1 LPNLSPLEQLRAHLD
16 AGFTGCIT
24 QVTRERV
31 VRVYVLDGAVVAAH
45 ATDDDAQLL
54 RRLLSRGELDALT
67 TARMA
72 QDRSVTPLYDRLL
85 GVVEDRRLDLT
96 FFDRF
101 RDNIAWFA
109 CSKGYIDAEEM
120 ESILVPNVQLS
131 HDTGKLLQDVETLL
145 SRTQPIRDRLAKD
158 SIIQC
163 GENPPSNLPE
173 QEITSLLGRGV
184 TLRTLLD
191 RSPFEHFE
199 TLDILG
205 DMFIAN
211 SACIGEMGAS
221 PPVAEIPLE
230 RPSPEAVKE
239 HLETTDEAPGAV
251 DEAPRAVD
259 ETPLPVETIGVE
271 LDEDDEPTDES
282 EPPPVQEPIDSPP
295 PGPRLRLSDP
305 ALSSAEAKRK
315 IDVANEVLRVLALA
329 FDHRLGTGS
338 GSARIQLLV
347 DGTRSSFSS
356 LYLQTHVSQD
366 GAVDASSLLRNLRR
380 RPSTEHRRLVN
391 EGLSDLLD
399 RLLTAA
405 MDDLPDAV
413 LDDVLLSISGYQQ
426 RIGL

>member
-1 LPNLSPLEQLRAHLD
+1 MPNLPPLEQLRVHLE

-31 VRVYVLDGAVVAAH
+31 VRIYVMEGAVVAAH

-54 RRLLSRGELDALT
+54 RRLLSRGELDAMT

-72 QDRSVTPLYDRLL
+72 QDRSVTPLYDRLV
-85 GVVEDRRLDLT
+85 GVVEDRRLDLA

-101 RDNIAWFA
+101 RDNIAWFG
-109 CSKGYIDAEEM
+109 CSKGYIDTDEM
-120 ESILVPNVQLS
+120 ESILVSNVQLS
-131 HDTGKLLQDVETLL
+131 HDTPKLLQGVESLL
-145 SRTQPIRDRLAKD
+145 NRTQPIRDRLAHD
-158 SIIQC
+158 SIIVG
-163 GENPPSNLPE
+163 GENPPQSLPE
-173 QEITSLLGRGV
+173 QELSSLLGHGI

-221 PPVAEIPLE
+221 PPVAEVPLK
-230 RPSPEAVKE
+230 RPSPEAVE
-239 HLETTDEAPGAV
+239 EELEPAEEAPDGPE
-251 DEAPRAVD
+251 EALEVAP
-259 ETPLPVETIGVE
+259 EPVETIGVE
-271 LDEDDEPTDES
+271 LDEEDEPTDES
-282 EPPPVQEPIDSPP
+282 EPAAVQEADAPP
-295 PGPRLRLSDP
+295 PGSRLRLSDP
-305 ALSSAEAKRK
+305 VLSSAEARRK
-315 IDVANEVLRVLALA
+315 IDVANEVLRALAQA

-347 DGTRSSFSS
+347 DGTRSNFST
-356 LYLQTHVSQD
+356 LYLQTHVAQD
-366 GAVDASSLLRNLRR
+366 GAVDAGSLLRNLRR
-380 RPSTEHRRLVN
+380 RPTTEHRRLVN
-391 EGLSDLLD
+391 DGLSDLLE

-405 MDDLPDAV
+405 MDDLPDAI
-413 LDDVLLSISGYQQ
+413 LDDVLISISGYQQ

>member
-1 LPNLSPLEQLRAHLD
+1 LPNLPPLEQLRGHLD
-16 AGFTGCIT
+16 AEFTGCIT

-31 VRVYVLDGAVVAAH
+31 VRIYVMEGAVMAAH

-85 GVVEDRRLDLT
+85 GVVEDRRLDLV

-120 ESILVPNVQLS
+120 ESILVSNVQLS
-131 HDTGKLLQDVETLL
+131 HNTPKLLETVESLL
-145 SRTQPIRDRLAKD
+145 NRTQPIRDRLAHD
-158 SIIQC
+158 SVIVG
-163 GENPPSNLPE
+163 GETSPQILPE
-173 QEITSLLGRGV
+173 QELASLLGRGI

-211 SACIGEMGAS
+211 SARIGEMGAS

-230 RPSPEAVKE
+230 RPAPV
-239 HLETTDEAPGAV
+239 EAPDGPE
-251 DEAPRAVD
+251 EAAEVAPG
-259 ETPLPVETIGVE
+259 PVEVIGVE
-271 LDEDDEPTDES
+271 LDEEDEPTDES
-282 EPPPVQEPIDSPP
+282 EPHAVLEPVISPP
-295 PGPRLRLSDP
+295 PGSRLRLADP
-305 ALSSAEAKRK
+305 ALSYSEARRK
-315 IDVANEVLRVLALA
+315 IDVANDVLRALAGA

-347 DGTRSSFSS
+347 DGTRSSFSP
-356 LYLQTHVSQD
+356 LYLQTHVAQD
-366 GAVDASSLLRNLRR
+366 GAVDAGSLLRNLRR
-380 RPSTEHRRLVN
+380 RPTSEHRRLVN
-391 EGLSDLLD
+391 DGLSDLLE

-405 MDDLPDAV
+405 MDDLPDAI
-413 LDDVLLSISGYQQ
+413 LDDVLVSISGYQQ